1 MIPNVWYRP
10 GYAPFCKHLLVENF
24 CGALS
29 TVLAITPENEGLLR
43 SGYVVRQEGEL
54 AVLSRWFPATAVGA
68 PPVAKWLDVILYS
81 REQIRKENEVCQRV
95 YLQTSV
101 SSRSLVAPICCLLEF
116 HTQTQL
122 NMRKI
127 Y

>member
-1 MIPNVWYRP
+1 M
-10 GYAPFCKHLLVENF
+10 ENF

-101 SSRSLVAPICCLLEF
+101 SSLLGCASLLFVGISHSNTAQHE
-116 HTQTQL
+116 
-122 NMRKI
+122 
-127 Y
+127 